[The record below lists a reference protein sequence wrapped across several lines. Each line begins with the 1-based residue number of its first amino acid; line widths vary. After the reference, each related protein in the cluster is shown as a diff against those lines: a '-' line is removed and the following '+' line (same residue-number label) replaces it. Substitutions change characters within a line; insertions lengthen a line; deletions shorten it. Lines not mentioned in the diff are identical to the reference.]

1 MNFNEKVVLVTGGS
15 RGIGRSIC
23 FEAAKLGAT
32 VVINYNS
39 KQEQAEEVCTYIQ
52 AQGGTASIYQ
62 ADVSD
67 QEQVQKMMAFI
78 IERYG
83 KIDVLINNAGISND
97 RLIFQ
102 MEPEDWQKV
111 MNVNF
116 GGVFNCSKA
125 AIESMMLERSGV
137 IVNVSSAMSVGGW
150 VGQSNYACS
159 KAAINA
165 FTRTAAVEL
174 ARFNIRVCAVLPGFS
189 ETEMVEGLL
198 KEEKRYL
205 SQIPQ
210 KRFGKP
216 EEIAKT
222 VLFLASDDAS
232 HITGATLKV
241 DGGASCTLGIG
252 RPL

>member
-1 MNFNEKVVLVTGGS
+1 MDLTDKVMLVTGGS
-15 RGIGRSIC
+15 RGIGRAISL
-23 FEAAKLGAT
+23 AAASRGAK
-32 VVINYNS
+32 VVINYNHNAA
-39 KQEQAEEVCTYIQ
+39 QAEEVCELVQ

-62 ADVSD
+62 ADVSNM
-67 QEQVQKMMAFI
+67 QQVKGMIAFI
-78 IERYG
+78 LDTYG
-83 KIDVLINNAGISND
+83 KLDIVVNNAGIAYD
-97 RLIFQ
+97 RLVFQ

-125 AIESMMLERSGV
+125 ALEPMMLQRSGV
-137 IVNVSSAMSVGGW
+137 IVNVSSAMSEGGW

-205 SQIPQ
+205 PQIPQ

-216 EEIAKT
+216 EEVAQA
-222 VLFLASDDAS
+222 VLFLASDAAS
-232 HITGATLKV
+232 HITGSTLAV
-241 DGGASCTLGIG
+241 DGGALCTVGIG